1 MTKDLE
7 ATLNELGPEYRAVVA
22 RLLEQEVG
30 RPRTAVRLARTAE
43 RSDAAAGRAVTAE
56 LGNAAAGD
64 GSRYGEWLR
73 AASLALVLFLPC
85 LFFYSSNPSNPS
97 PLPNPLPR
105 EYLLASS
112 ATPAAVAEIVRTQ
125 QADGSWAN
133 DFLTRRNALALKGCA
148 DGAAQIAYRKAMRNL
163 RLRGIL

>member
-97 PLPNPLPR
+97 PLSKPLPR